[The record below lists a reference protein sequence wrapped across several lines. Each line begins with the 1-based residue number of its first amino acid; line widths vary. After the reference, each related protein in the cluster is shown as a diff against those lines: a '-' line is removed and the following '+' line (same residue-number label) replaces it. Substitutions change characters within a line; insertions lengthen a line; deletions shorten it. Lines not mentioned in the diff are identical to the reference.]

1 MTFYS
6 EQYGATKQLK
16 DLIGLYLREN
26 DQFFPPLP
34 ASADFGPGN
43 NLPQSLEQVDRLAEQ
58 WLRHSCYCQIRSP
71 FGLPGHGIFGKFGII
86 FT

>member
-16 DLIGLYLREN
+16 DLIGLYFREN
-26 DQFFPPLP
+26 NSFYPPLIGSNP
-34 ASADFGPGN
+34 GPGN
-43 NLPQSLEQVDRLAEQ
+43 EKPQNLEQVDRLAEQ